1 MIFTLKNKRK
11 TKYFKIKEEKK
22 RDKITMSKWLTANW
36 QFSKQTDDTYKGKTE
51 EKTTYEQK
59 GLGKKL
65 YIKLTK

>member
-1 MIFTLKNKRK
+1 
-11 TKYFKIKEEKK
+11 
-22 RDKITMSKWLTANW
+22 MSKWLTANW